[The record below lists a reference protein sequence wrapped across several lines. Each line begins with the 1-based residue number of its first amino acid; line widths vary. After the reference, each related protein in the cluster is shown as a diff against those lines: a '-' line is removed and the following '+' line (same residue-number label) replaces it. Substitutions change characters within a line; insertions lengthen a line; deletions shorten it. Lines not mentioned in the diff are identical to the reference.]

1 MKKKNNTE
9 ISVIHLAEFN
19 LPAVTE
25 TANKDWIQFGTDN
38 MYPQYLLELYNG
50 SSINNAIIKGVSAM
64 IYGEGLDAT
73 DKQDSEEHKE
83 QWLRLTSLLGHSQK
97 DLLKCLAF
105 DLKLF
110 GMCYVNVIW
119 NKPRTKIVEM
129 YHIPAQYI
137 RSGKTDGYGNVNEYY
152 YSADWTNTRKHKPRT
167 YKAFDEKDRTSA
179 SQVLCIKDYSPGSY
193 YYSLPDYQGSTS
205 YIQLDMEIAQ
215 FHLSN
220 IKSGMF
226 PSMAVNF
233 ANGVPT
239 REERRTIERQI
250 NSKFGGSG
258 NAGKI
263 LITFNDGKD
272 TAPEIV
278 PINANDNSDSYQFLS
293 TETTRKVLTGHRV
306 TSPLLFGV
314 KGDGGGFGNNADEL
328 RDSYSLFNN
337 TVIKPFQ
344 NTLLEGLQAVFSIC
358 DINLDLYFK
367 SLKPAD
373 FIDIETVAKV
383 SEDEQEKEGIDT
395 EDKGEPIKKEF
406 KALDDIDRKPTK
418 QMMREAK
425 KGLELRKEFGRGGTE
440 VGVARARDIMNGKN
454 LSIETIKR
462 MYSFFSRQE
471 ESIKNGEGFKKG
483 DKGYPSAGKIAWL
496 LWGGEGGFDWAKR
509 KVKEIENVEKNLS
522 DDDAKVILSNLKSTE
537 VDEKE
542 WFELGEIEAEDSST
556 ETEEKFQAFTNQHLS
571 KHYEFASA
579 GRIPSNP
586 DSPTSDSNAGLIRV
600 LYRYSRNLKKNSRD
614 FCKQMVS
621 LSKAGTLYTINN
633 LKQAKN
639 LSVNKGFGI
648 NGANTYDIFQWKGGA
663 YCHHYFVR
671 KFYIRKR
678 VPKGTQVTIDG
689 KTYKGGTYLPN
700 GSLNMFRNSFLSEVN
715 SGRFASSWRKIKDQE
730 PRTPAPTIAP
740 INTPTRGKYN

>member
-9 ISVIHLAEFN
+9 ISVIHLSEFN
-19 LPAVTE
+19 LPQVTE
-25 TANKDWIQFGTDN
+25 TTNKDWIQFGTDN

-73 DKQDSEEHKE
+73 DRQDSEEHKE

-110 GMCYVNVIW
+110 GMCYVNTIW

-137 RSGKTDGYGNVNEYY
+137 RSGKADGYGNVNE
-152 YSADWTNTRKHKPRT
+152 
-167 YKAFDEKDRTSA
+167 
-179 SQVLCIKDYSPGSY
+179 Y

-226 PSMAVNF
+226 PSLAVNF
-233 ANGVPT
+233 ANGIPSF
-239 REERRTIERQI
+239 EERKTIERQI

-278 PINANDNSDSYQFLS
+278 PISSNDNADSYQFLS

-328 RDSYSLFNN
+328 RDSYSLFTN
-337 TVIKPFQ
+337 TVVRPFQ
-344 NTLLEGLQAVFSIC
+344 NTLLDGLQDIFNIC

-373 FIDIETVAKV
+373 FIDIGNVAKV
-383 SEDEQEKEGIDT
+383 SEDDQEKEGIDT
-395 EDKGEPIKKEF
+395 GDEIKKEF
-406 KALDDIDRKPTK
+406 TELSNDEFDILLKNLEGEQINEDEWEVVDEREQGTGDDYEEWADRFIQKREDFAVNEIKSNEDKFSYLDKSYYRVRFKYAVGTTKGSGSKSRPFCENMMRLSRGGFVYRIEDIDIASDRGINRQLGHNK
-418 QMMREAK
+418 QPYDLFK
-425 KGLELRKEFGRGGTE
+425 FKG
-440 VGVARARDIMNGKN
+440 GVFCRHKWN
-454 LSIETIKR
+454 E
-462 MYSFFSRQE
+462 
-471 ESIKNGEGFKKG
+471 
-483 DKGYPSAGKIAWL
+483 
-496 LWGGEGGFDWAKR
+496 
-509 KVKEIENVEKNLS
+509 
-522 DDDAKVILSNLKSTE
+522 
-537 VDEKE
+537 
-542 WFELGEIEAEDSST
+542 
-556 ETEEKFQAFTNQHLS
+556 
-571 KHYEFASA
+571 
-579 GRIPSNP
+579 
-586 DSPTSDSNAGLIRV
+586 V
-600 LYRYSRNLKKNSRD
+600 LYRLKKGTELKD
-614 FCKQMVS
+614 GQS
-621 LSKAGTLYTINN
+621 LDNDY
-633 LKQAKN
+633 
-639 LSVNKGFGI
+639 NKVDSI
-648 NGANTYDIFQWKGGA
+648 PASYK
-663 YCHHYFVR
+663 R
-671 KFYIRKR
+671 K
-678 VPKGTQVTIDG
+678 PKGLRES
-689 KTYKGGTYLPN
+689 K
-700 GSLNMFRNSFLSEVN
+700 
-715 SGRFASSWRKIKDQE
+715 
-730 PRTPAPTIAP
+730 IAP
-740 INTPTRGKYN
+740 YNMPNNGHYPGVK